1 MCDFNYEPPEV
12 DMDMTEEEYEEYL
25 LEKDM
30 KDILLQ
36 GMAEAYEGF
45 IQREDEEMEQESVKD
60 EPSNSSPE
68 NSKKRNGE
76 SKDSSENGESVFDF
90 LEDIP
95 F

>member
-12 DMDMTEEEYEEYL
+12 DMTEEEYEEYL
-25 LEKDM
+25 REKDM
-30 KDILLQ
+30 EDIWPPEMLESFEEYLR
-36 GMAEAYEGF
+36 
-45 IQREDEEMEQESVKD
+45 REEKEMEQESVKD
-60 EPSNSSPE
+60 ESSNSSPE
-68 NSKKRNGE
+68 NSEKSNGE